1 MKRYSEKQKAIHT
14 LFDYEEKN
22 NIPEDER
29 LTYDVN
35 AKFAETAMFNVY
47 KKYPSLKE
55 SCPGKKP
62 CVDIRIVEHKVS
74 NLKYLGE
81 L

>member
-1 MKRYSEKQKAIHT
+1 MKSYSKKQNAIRA

-47 KKYPSLKE
+47 EKYPSLKE
-55 SCPGKKP
+55 PRPGKKP
-62 CVDIRIVEHKVS
+62 YVDIRRVLGKVEDT
-74 NLKYLGE
+74 E
-81 L
+81 D